1 MLFQLVKIALILE
14 FTTNWFVI
22 NNYKMVNIIVYKQ
35 STNLLE
41 HINK

>member
-22 NNYKMVNIIVYKQ
+22 NNYKMVNIIVYIQ

-41 HINK
+41 HTNK